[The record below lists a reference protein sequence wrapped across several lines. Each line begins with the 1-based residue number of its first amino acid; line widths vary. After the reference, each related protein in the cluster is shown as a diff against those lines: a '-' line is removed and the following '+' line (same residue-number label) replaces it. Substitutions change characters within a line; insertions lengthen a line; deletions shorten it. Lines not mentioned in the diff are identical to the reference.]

1 MLLASNVMKTDVKI
15 SARNLQKFY
24 DTPGGEIHAVKDFN
38 LEIRNGEF
46 LPIVGPSGCG
56 KSTFLRMVAGL
67 ESITAGEIE
76 VTGHQNVPS
85 GNHRSSN
92 IQPENSV
99 VFQEYA
105 LFPWKTVRDNIAFG
119 LEMRGVGKKERHC
132 VAQEWIH
139 RVGLEG
145 FADLYPHQISGG
157 MQQRVSIARAL
168 ANDPQILLMDE
179 PLGALDAQTRTIL
192 QEELLALW
200 EADKKTVV
208 YITHS
213 LEEAVLMGDRV
224 VLMTAR
230 PGTVKEI
237 FEIDLPRPRTLATA
251 TTQAFSALTTEIWQS
266 LRVEVEQAMALQ
278 KQSASIGVSS

>member
-1 MLLASNVMKTDVKI
+1 MTADVKI
-15 SARNLQKFY
+15 RARDVQKIY
-24 DTPGGEIHAVKDFN
+24 DTPSGTIHAVKDFDFD
-38 LEIRNGEF
+38 IRDGEF
-46 LPIVGPSGCG
+46 LSIVGPSGCG

-67 ESITAGEIE
+67 ERITSGTIEIL
-76 VTGHQNVPS
+76 GSGQN
-85 GNHRSSN
+85 GSN
-92 IQPENSV
+92 VQPENSV

-119 LEMRGVGKKERHC
+119 LEMRGVRKDERYR
-132 VAQEWIH
+132 VTDDWIR

-145 FADLYPHQISGG
+145 FADVYPHQISGG
-157 MQQRVSIARAL
+157 MKQRVSIARAL

-192 QEELLALW
+192 QEELMALW
-200 EADKKTVV
+200 EADKKTVI

-230 PGTVKEI
+230 PGTIKEV
-237 FEIDLPRPRTLATA
+237 FEIELPRPRTLAT
-251 TTQAFSALTTEIWQS
+251 TTTEAFSALTYNIWQS

-278 KQSASIGVSS
+278 RESVGLAESV